1 MLFPQNEEKVRK
13 QPEISIFSLFRV
25 YPNASFLQN
34 GYLLLFGIIPFY
46 YISNHQLRKYHIMTN
61 TPQETVKF
69 EKELALLDKL
79 YLDLVESIHQKP
91 DPGANLEDLR
101 LFVDNA
107 YVTLNRSV
115 AVVREVKATLEADR
129 NLILQTW
136 NPPA

>member
-1 MLFPQNEEKVRK
+1 M
-13 QPEISIFSLFRV
+13 
-25 YPNASFLQN
+25 A
-34 GYLLLFGIIPFY
+34 
-46 YISNHQLRKYHIMTN
+46 N
-61 TPQETVKF
+61 TPKETVKF

-91 DPGANLEDLR
+91 EPGANLEDLR

-115 AVVREVKATLEADR
+115 AVVREVKATLETER

>member
-1 MLFPQNEEKVRK
+1 M
-13 QPEISIFSLFRV
+13 
-25 YPNASFLQN
+25 
-34 GYLLLFGIIPFY
+34 IPVY
-46 YISNHQLRKYHIMTN
+46 YISYHQIRKYPTMATI
-61 TPQETVKF
+61 PQETVKF

-91 DPGANLEDLR
+91 EPGANIEDLR

-129 NLILQTW
+129 NLLLQTW